1 MPEFIKVCATFLCCV
16 WWQSYMCMYNILL
29 KHLSSTS
36 SSCCIYRYCREGK
49 SNDEFPQSCGGR
61 TQRYVCVLALAGMC
75 VPVSLYTFSLSLSL
89 DLGTAFVN
97 IGMYEPQQSASV
109 AFTDFGNAHKWVQ
122 LSIALYGCIVHVIV
136 WLCVC
141 VLAEQWERKERN
153 WPPRLVQWARTHN
166 THTHTHT
173 HTHTERDTHTHIVTL
188 CTTTYYTLTDAEG
201 SLHIPTQGLSHN
213 PPRQPAKLS
222 FSQ

>member
-1 MPEFIKVCATFLCCV
+1 MCVTDKLVKKVEYLENNARVYKGVRYFSDTCTCTRCV

-109 AFTDFGNAHKWVQ
+109 AFTDFGNAHK
-122 LSIALYGCIVHVIV
+122 
-136 WLCVC
+136 
-141 VLAEQWERKERN
+141 
-153 WPPRLVQWARTHN
+153 
-166 THTHTHT
+166 
-173 HTHTERDTHTHIVTL
+173 
-188 CTTTYYTLTDAEG
+188 
-201 SLHIPTQGLSHN
+201 
-213 PPRQPAKLS
+213 
-222 FSQ
+222 